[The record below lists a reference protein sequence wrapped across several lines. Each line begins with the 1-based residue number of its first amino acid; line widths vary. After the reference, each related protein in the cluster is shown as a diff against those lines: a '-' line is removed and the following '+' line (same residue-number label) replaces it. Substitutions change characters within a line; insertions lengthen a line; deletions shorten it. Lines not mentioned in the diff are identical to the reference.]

1 MANPKPEV
9 PILSFS
15 SAEDWETWLSAE
27 YATSNGM
34 WLKLAKKGTGIASV
48 SKTEAIDTALCYGW
62 IDGQL
67 DKFDECYWLNRFTP
81 RKPGSKWSQINRGR
95 ATALIAQGRMRPAG
109 MFEIERA
116 KAGGRWNAA
125 YAPQSTATVPDDLR
139 TALGLAPDALRL
151 FDRLDSAN
159 RYAILYRIH
168 NAKGPKTRAARI
180 EKFVAMLA
188 RGETVHP
195 MRAKPERR

>member
-1 MANPKPEV
+1 LRP
-9 PILSFS
+9 FS
-15 SAEDWETWLSAE
+15 ASWL
-27 YATSNGM
+27 
-34 WLKLAKKGTGIASV
+34 I
-48 SKTEAIDTALCYGW
+48 
-62 IDGQL
+62 
-67 DKFDECYWLNRFTP
+67 RFTA
-81 RKPGSKWSQINRGR
+81 RKPGSKWSQINRDR
-95 ATALIAQGRMRPAG
+95 AIALIAQGRMRPAG

-116 KAGGRWNAA
+116 KAAGRRNAA

-139 TALGLAPDALRL
+139 TALGVAPDALRL

-168 NAKGPKTRAARI
+168 NAKAPKTRAARI
-180 EKFVAMLA
+180 EKFVTMLV